1 MRYFVYN
8 IFMRKF
14 ILASIT
20 PLLCL
25 SLFSCT
31 QSGGKEPEHLNSDPE
46 PVAEK
51 FNGYEIKNNSASRP
65 TSGIQPFYIYG
76 INDFHGAIKEDGQQ
90 MGLGYLGS
98 YMKAKTAEPNT
109 LFIDSGDTWQGSLES
124 NYNRG
129 KLINEV
135 FENAEL
141 SARIVGNHD
150 FDWGVD
156 AFENNVK
163 STNFP
168 NLAANVYDY
177 NWESKRTG
185 ETQQEQFGKSYAT
198 YVLDNGLKV
207 GIIGTIGEDQITS
220 ISTQLVQNVTFTNQT
235 EKIKE
240 VSDFLR
246 TKKNCDVII
255 ASTHSSFDQML
266 DLSFTKISN
275 VSKKRYV
282 DFVLNAHTHKQELT
296 SVNNVSFAQFGGYGE
311 IIGEVTMYYNFE
323 TNQIVDASTSV
334 TTISSYNVKSELNY
348 KIDPEIQG
356 ILDKYDAQTKD
367 IGSQVL
373 STNFS
378 GPFYSSEQL
387 PNLMAEAIYNEAVSE
402 GFTVDF
408 AYTNYARASHY
419 SSTMTYSDLYNI
431 FPFDNA
437 VYVIEVT
444 GREAANMLRFRNNL
458 YRADTSI
465 NIRYDGIY
473 RVACLDYL
481 AFHCDSQRK
490 YDNFPELQILGH
502 LKKNNE
508 PYIYREILK
517 DYLLE
522 NSEKSFESS
531 YYSFT
536 NPIFAREQSLL

>member
-1 MRYFVYN
+1 MRN
-8 IFMRKF
+8 KF
-14 ILASIT
+14 IY
-20 PLLCL
+20 
-25 SLFSCT
+25 SLILTIVATSFASCT
-31 QSGGKEPEHLNSDPE
+31 PVKPEHKPIEDDSIS
-46 PVAEK
+46 
-51 FNGYEIKNNSASRP
+51 GYEIANDKAIRP
-65 TSGIQPFYIYG
+65 TTGIGEFKIYG

-124 NYNRG
+124 NYNKG

-135 FENAEL
+135 FENADL

-150 FDWGVD
+150 FDWGVE

-198 YVLDNGLKV
+198 YVLDNGLKI

-220 ISTQLVQNVTFTNQT
+220 ISTQLVQNVSFTNQT

-266 DLSFTKISN
+266 DLSFTKISS
-275 VSKKRYV
+275 VSRKRYV
-282 DFVLNAHTHKQELT
+282 DFVLNAHTHKQELI
-296 SVNNVSFAQFGGYGE
+296 SINNVSFAQFGGYGE

-348 KIDPEIQG
+348 KIDPEIQV

-373 STNFS
+373 STTFS

-387 PNLMAEAIYNEAVSE
+387 PNLMTEAIYNEAVSE

-458 YRADTSI
+458 YRADPSI

-473 RVACLDYL
+473 KVACLDYL
-481 AFHCDSQRK
+481 AFHCDSQRN
-490 YDNFPELQILGH
+490 YDSFPELEILGY
-502 LKKNNE
+502 LKKKNE

-536 NPIFAREQSLL
+536 NPIFTREQSLL

>member
-31 QSGGKEPEHLNSDPE
+31 QGGGKEPE

-51 FNGYEIKNNSASRP
+51 FDGYEIKNDSASRP

-124 NYNRG
+124 NYNKG

-135 FENAEL
+135 FENADL

-156 AFENNVK
+156 AFKNNVK

-198 YVLDNGLKV
+198 YVLDNGLKI

-255 ASTHSSFDQML
+255 ASSHSSFDQML
-266 DLSFTKISN
+266 DLSFTKISS

-378 GPFYSSEQL
+378 GSFFSSEQL
-387 PNLMAEAIYNEAVSE
+387 PNLMAEAIYNEAESE

-408 AYTNYARASHY
+408 GYTNYARASHY

-473 RVACLDYL
+473 KVACLDYL

-490 YDNFPELQILGH
+490 YDNFPELQILGY